1 MKDLLDR
8 SLLEKKSLV
17 PDYSLQN
24 LSQVI
29 KEVIQIMEVQASHKQ
44 IRISFDSDLPS
55 KRLKIDVNR
64 IQQVLIN
71 LIGNAIKF
79 SHTNTEVSI
88 NLFSEAGASTKTKSP
103 KNLSLKMHSKVA

>member
-44 IRISFDSDLPS
+44 IRLSFNSDLP
-55 KRLKIDVNR
+55 
-64 IQQVLIN
+64 
-71 LIGNAIKF
+71 
-79 SHTNTEVSI
+79 
-88 NLFSEAGASTKTKSP
+88 
-103 KNLSLKMHSKVA
+103 